1 MSAAAWIGAALL
13 VLTAAF
19 QVALA
24 LGAPYGEATMGGR
37 AATVDGVLTS
47 RYRGLAAVS
56 ALVLVGLA
64 VVVVMDGPAWPK
76 WAVAA
81 FLIINSVANFT
92 APHRLERRV
101 FGPIAAAAAVA
112 TAMTAFAA

>member
-1 MSAAAWIGAALL
+1 VSAAAWVGAALL
-13 VLTAAF
+13 VLVATF

-37 AATVDGVLTS
+37 ADSVDGVLTN
-47 RYRGLAAVS
+47 RYRAFAAIS

-64 VVVVMDGPAWPK
+64 AVLLMDATWPK

-81 FLIINSVANFT
+81 FLVVNSVANFA
-92 APHRLERRV
+92 APHRLERWG

-112 TAMTAFAA
+112 AAVAAATT